1 MRERPR
7 DPTLEGPAPPA
18 PARTAAPAPDRPEP
32 DQEVPVPATT
42 APRVIIEP
50 GPGEDPRLDGL
61 VELVRDATGH
71 GPLLAASAAESAALA
86 RQILVV
92 SRQDPADGR
101 PGEGPAAPAVLVL
114 RRGVAGA
121 GAGRAGGTAGTGGG
135 TAGAAGDGGAG
146 ANPGPGP
153 ADRAGIPAGSG
164 PPAPGAP
171 GPVVVA
177 DLEECLSPGGE
188 GRLLGLLLSA
198 QHPPLGRTVA
208 VTGARGGIGATT
220 VLLLLA
226 RALAAQGRRV
236 AVVDA
241 DPAGGLGLHLG
252 HGLEPG
258 LCWDDLSAAETV
270 FRPERLTDALPTW
283 LGVPVLSGQ
292 GRGGPDAAAR
302 LGPVLRA
309 LACEHDLVLLDL
321 PRPWPAPDGARVLLV
336 TGLDLRS
343 ALAAQILAPRL
354 AAQSGRPVELVVR
367 RVGEDLDEAELTAL
381 TDCEILGRVP
391 TDRSVRQRDARGD
404 DITRGRGSAR
414 RAVRSL
420 AERVLAGLDDEEPD
434 AAGNPV
440 PPAARTPAP
449 TGAPA
454 GAAEPPAADGVKSA
468 PAAGAAR
475 PRVATGAMT

>member
-1 MRERPR
+1 M
-7 DPTLEGPAPPA
+7 PAA
-18 PARTAAPAPDRPEP
+18 
-32 DQEVPVPATT
+32 T

-50 GPGEDPRLDGL
+50 GQGEDPRLDGL
-61 VELVRDATGH
+61 VELVRDTTGR

-92 SRQDPADGR
+92 SRQDPADGS
-101 PGEGPAAPAVLVL
+101 PGEGAGAPAAPAVLVL
-114 RRGVAGA
+114 RRGAAGA
-121 GAGRAGGTAGTGGG
+121 E
-135 TAGAAGDGGAG
+135 
-146 ANPGPGP
+146 
-153 ADRAGIPAGSG
+153 IPAGSAG
-164 PPAPGAP
+164 S

-177 DLEECLSPGGE
+177 DLEDCLGPGGA

-208 VTGARGGIGATT
+208 VTGARGGIGTTT

-258 LCWDDLSAAETV
+258 LCWDDLYAAETV

-302 LGPVLRA
+302 LEPVLRA
-309 LACEHDLVLLDL
+309 LACGHDLVLLDL
-321 PRPWPAPDGARVLLV
+321 PRPWPAPAGARVLLV

-367 RVGEDLDEAELTAL
+367 RVGEDLDEAELAAL

-434 AAGNPV
+434 AAGNPA
-440 PPAARTPAP
+440 PPAAGVRAP
-449 TGAPA
+449 TSAPA
-454 GAAEPPAADGVKSA
+454 AAGAGSA

-475 PRVATGAMT
+475 PRAATGVPA

>member
-1 MRERPR
+1 M
-7 DPTLEGPAPPA
+7 PAA
-18 PARTAAPAPDRPEP
+18 
-32 DQEVPVPATT
+32 T

-50 GPGEDPRLDGL
+50 GQGEDPRLDGL
-61 VELVRDATGH
+61 VELVRDTTGR

-92 SRQDPADGR
+92 SRQDPADGGA
-101 PGEGPAAPAVLVL
+101 GEGAGAPAAPAVLVL
-114 RRGVAGA
+114 RRGAAGA
-121 GAGRAGGTAGTGGG
+121 ET
-135 TAGAAGDGGAG
+135 
-146 ANPGPGP
+146 
-153 ADRAGIPAGSG
+153 PAGSAG
-164 PPAPGAP
+164 S

-177 DLEECLSPGGE
+177 DLEACLGPGGA

-258 LCWDDLSAAETV
+258 LCWDDLYAAETV

-302 LGPVLRA
+302 LEPVLRA
-309 LACEHDLVLLDL
+309 LACGHDLVLLDL
-321 PRPWPAPDGARVLLV
+321 PRPWPAPAGARVLLV

-367 RVGEDLDEAELTAL
+367 WVGEDLDDAELAAL

-414 RAVRSL
+414 RAVRLL

-454 GAAEPPAADGVKSA
+454 
-468 PAAGAAR
+468 AGAAR
-475 PRVATGAMT
+475 PRGATGAMT

>member
-1 MRERPR
+1 M
-7 DPTLEGPAPPA
+7 PAA
-18 PARTAAPAPDRPEP
+18 
-32 DQEVPVPATT
+32 T

-92 SRQDPADGR
+92 SRQDPADGGA
-101 PGEGPAAPAVLVL
+101 GEGAGAPAAPAVLVL
-114 RRGVAGA
+114 RRGAAGA
-121 GAGRAGGTAGTGGG
+121 ET
-135 TAGAAGDGGAG
+135 
-146 ANPGPGP
+146 
-153 ADRAGIPAGSG
+153 PAGSG
-164 PPAPGAP
+164 P

-177 DLEECLSPGGE
+177 DLEDCLGPGGA

-198 QHPPLGRTVA
+198 QHPPLGRIVA

-258 LCWDDLSAAETV
+258 LCWDDLYAAETV

-302 LGPVLRA
+302 LEPVLRA
-309 LACEHDLVLLDL
+309 LACGHDIVLLDL
-321 PRPWPAPDGARVLLV
+321 PRPWPAPAGARVLLV

-354 AAQSGRPVELVVR
+354 AAQSGRAAGLVVR
-367 RVGEDLDEAELTAL
+367 RVGEDLDDVELVSL
-381 TDCEILGRVP
+381 TGCEILGRVP

-404 DITRGRGSAR
+404 DITRGRGAAR

-420 AERVLAGLDDEEPD
+420 AQRLLAELDDEGPD
-434 AAGNPV
+434 AAGDPA
-440 PPAARTPAP
+440 PPAAGRPAAP
-449 TGAPA
+449 GAARSRAATGAPA
-454 GAAEPPAADGVKSA
+454 
-468 PAAGAAR
+468 
-475 PRVATGAMT
+475 

>member
-7 DPTLEGPAPPA
+7 GPTLEGPAPPA

-101 PGEGPAAPAVLVL
+101 PGEGPAGPAVLVL
-114 RRGVAGA
+114 RRGA
-121 GAGRAGGTAGTGGG
+121 AGGTAGTGDG
-135 TAGAAGDGGAG
+135 TAGAGAD
-146 ANPGPGP
+146 PG
-153 ADRAGIPAGSG
+153 
-164 PPAPGAP
+164 P

-367 RVGEDLDEAELTAL
+367 RVGEDLDEAELAAL

-454 GAAEPPAADGVKSA
+454 
-468 PAAGAAR
+468 AGAAR
-475 PRVATGAMT
+475 PRAATGAMT

>member
-7 DPTLEGPAPPA
+7 GPTLEGPAPPA

-92 SRQDPADGR
+92 SRQDPADGGA
-101 PGEGPAAPAVLVL
+101 GEGAGAPAAPAVLVL
-114 RRGVAGA
+114 RRGAAGA
-121 GAGRAGGTAGTGGG
+121 ETPAGS
-135 TAGAAGDGGAG
+135 
-146 ANPGPGP
+146 
-153 ADRAGIPAGSG
+153 AGSG
-164 PPAPGAP
+164 P
-171 GPVVVA
+171 VVVT
-177 DLEECLSPGGE
+177 DLEDCLGPGGA

-343 ALAAQILAPRL
+343 ALAAQILVPRL

-367 RVGEDLDEAELTAL
+367 RVGEDLDDAELAAL

-454 GAAEPPAADGVKSA
+454 
-468 PAAGAAR
+468 AGAAR
-475 PRVATGAMT
+475 PRAATGAMT

>member
-1 MRERPR
+1 M
-7 DPTLEGPAPPA
+7 PAA
-18 PARTAAPAPDRPEP
+18 
-32 DQEVPVPATT
+32 T

-50 GPGEDPRLDGL
+50 GQGEDPRLDGL
-61 VELVRDATGH
+61 VELVRDTTGR

-92 SRQDPADGR
+92 SRQDPADGGA
-101 PGEGPAAPAVLVL
+101 GEGAGAPAAPAVLVL
-114 RRGVAGA
+114 RRGAAGA
-121 GAGRAGGTAGTGGG
+121 ET
-135 TAGAAGDGGAG
+135 
-146 ANPGPGP
+146 
-153 ADRAGIPAGSG
+153 PAGSAG
-164 PPAPGAP
+164 SAGSGP

-177 DLEECLSPGGE
+177 DLEDCLGPGGA

-198 QHPPLGRTVA
+198 QHPPLGRIVA

-258 LCWDDLSAAETV
+258 LCWDDLYAAETV

-302 LGPVLRA
+302 LEPVLRA
-309 LACEHDLVLLDL
+309 LACGHDLVLLDL
-321 PRPWPAPDGARVLLV
+321 PRPWPAPAGARVLLV

-367 RVGEDLDEAELTAL
+367 RVGEDLDEAELAAL

-434 AAGNPV
+434 AAGSPA
-440 PPAARTPAP
+440 PPAAGVRAP
-449 TGAPA
+449 KSAPA
-454 GAAEPPAADGVKSA
+454 AAGAGSA

-475 PRVATGAMT
+475 PRAATGVPA

>member
-1 MRERPR
+1 M
-7 DPTLEGPAPPA
+7 PAA
-18 PARTAAPAPDRPEP
+18 
-32 DQEVPVPATT
+32 T

-50 GPGEDPRLDGL
+50 GQGEDPRLDGL
-61 VELVRDATGH
+61 VELVRDTTGR

-92 SRQDPADGR
+92 SRQDPAGGGA
-101 PGEGPAAPAVLVL
+101 GEGAGAPAAPAVLVL
-114 RRGVAGA
+114 RRGAAGA
-121 GAGRAGGTAGTGGG
+121 E
-135 TAGAAGDGGAG
+135 
-146 ANPGPGP
+146 
-153 ADRAGIPAGSG
+153 IPAGSAG
-164 PPAPGAP
+164 S

-177 DLEECLSPGGE
+177 DLEDCLGPGGA

-258 LCWDDLSAAETV
+258 LCWDDLYAAETV

-302 LGPVLRA
+302 LEPVLRA
-309 LACEHDLVLLDL
+309 LACGHDLVLLDL
-321 PRPWPAPDGARVLLV
+321 PRPWPAPAGARVLLV

-367 RVGEDLDEAELTAL
+367 RVGEDLDEAELAAL

-414 RAVRSL
+414 RAVRLL

-434 AAGNPV
+434 AAGNPA

-454 GAAEPPAADGVKSA
+454 AAGAGSA
-468 PAAGAAR
+468 PPAAGAAR
-475 PRVATGAMT
+475 PRAATGVPA

>member
-1 MRERPR
+1 M
-7 DPTLEGPAPPA
+7 PAA
-18 PARTAAPAPDRPEP
+18 
-32 DQEVPVPATT
+32 T

-50 GPGEDPRLDGL
+50 GQGEDPRLDGL
-61 VELVRDATGH
+61 VELVRDTTGR

-92 SRQDPADGR
+92 SRQDPADGGA
-101 PGEGPAAPAVLVL
+101 GEGAGAPAAPAVLVL
-114 RRGVAGA
+114 RRGAAGA
-121 GAGRAGGTAGTGGG
+121 ET
-135 TAGAAGDGGAG
+135 
-146 ANPGPGP
+146 
-153 ADRAGIPAGSG
+153 PAGSAG
-164 PPAPGAP
+164 S

-177 DLEECLSPGGE
+177 DLEDCLGPGGA

-258 LCWDDLSAAETV
+258 LCWDDLYAAETV

-302 LGPVLRA
+302 LEPVLRA
-309 LACEHDLVLLDL
+309 LACGHDLVLLDL
-321 PRPWPAPDGARVLLV
+321 PRPWPAPAGARVLLV

-367 RVGEDLDEAELTAL
+367 RVGEDLDEAELAAL

-434 AAGNPV
+434 AAGNPA
-440 PPAARTPAP
+440 PPAAGVRAP
-449 TGAPA
+449 KSAPA
-454 GAAEPPAADGVKSA
+454 AAGAGSA

-475 PRVATGAMT
+475 PRAATGAPA